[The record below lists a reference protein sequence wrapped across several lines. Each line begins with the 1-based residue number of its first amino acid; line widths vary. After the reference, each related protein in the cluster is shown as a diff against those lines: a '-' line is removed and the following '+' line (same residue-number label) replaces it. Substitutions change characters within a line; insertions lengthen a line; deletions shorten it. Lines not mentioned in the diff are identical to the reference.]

1 MVPGY
6 VAGLYKLHRRHG
18 SLPWERVVDTA
29 LEAMEK
35 ATMHPSLVSAIEKSR
50 NLLAAD
56 PGGSIY
62 LGLPQRPGA
71 PYRIEPLL
79 RLWES

>member
-1 MVPGY
+1 MVSGY
-6 VAGLYKLHRRHG
+6 VAGLYELHRRHG

-35 ATMHPSLVSAIEKSR
+35 ATMHPSPVSAIEKSR
-50 NLLAAD
+50 DLLAAD
-56 PGGSIY
+56 PGAEYVY
-62 LGLPQRPGA
+62 LSQRPGA

-79 RLWES
+79 RLGKS